1 VRFAADARIRLLI
14 GGRDAGKAQSAARQL
29 QLPTESGI
37 RIDAGESAFAD
48 RLRELGVDTLIHTA
62 GPFQCQDYRVARAA
76 IDAGSNYIDLA
87 DGRAFV
93 SGIEQLSQ
101 AAEARGVSVISGAS
115 SVPGLSAAVVDRY
128 APAFT
133 RLDAIRTGISSGAR
147 APGLAT
153 VRGVFSYCGKPI
165 RRLEN
170 GRWADTY
177 GWRDLQRYRFPE
189 PVGTRWLCSC
199 DIPDLDLFPRRYPTV
214 RTVTFHAGFASSI
227 GHLTVWALA
236 GLVKAGWLGDMSA
249 FAAPLSRLSRWIEPL
264 VSDKGA
270 MFVEMSGLDA
280 ASRPLVKR
288 WHLLASQNHGP
299 YVPCGAAI
307 ALARKFAGGQALPK
321 GAMPCA
327 GLLTVEEYLAPL
339 SDLDIREIAS

>member
-249 FAAPLSRLSRWIEPL
+249 FAAPLSRLSRWIEHARSAPRR
-264 VSDKGA
+264 SCSPHRRAGPP
-270 MFVEMSGLDA
+270 A
-280 ASRPLVKR
+280 ACCL
-288 WHLLASQNHGP
+288 H
-299 YVPCGAAI
+299 
-307 ALARKFAGGQALPK
+307 AR
-321 GAMPCA
+321 
-327 GLLTVEEYLAPL
+327 
-339 SDLDIREIAS
+339 S